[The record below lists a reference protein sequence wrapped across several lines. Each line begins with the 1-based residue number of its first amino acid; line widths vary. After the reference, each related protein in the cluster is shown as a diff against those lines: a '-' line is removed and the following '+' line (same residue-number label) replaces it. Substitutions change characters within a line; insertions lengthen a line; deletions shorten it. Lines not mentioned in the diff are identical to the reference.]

1 MKHTCATSTW
11 CHIVRM
17 KCRYVHGR
25 NDTFHEDRPKC
36 PRVIP
41 LFEIMKWLYILTLKK
56 LFKIHVIWQVFCE
69 ARSMCS
75 TVNHLYFYLKVCAS
89 TKLLPRFSES
99 YNWFI
104 MVINMVNIISFDKA
118 VIGGILISP
127 RTYFFLPQKMKF
139 YISLQ
144 AHDSSSYQITTS

>member
-1 MKHTCATSTW
+1 
-11 CHIVRM
+11 
-17 KCRYVHGR
+17 
-25 NDTFHEDRPKC
+25 
-36 PRVIP
+36 
-41 LFEIMKWLYILTLKK
+41 
-56 LFKIHVIWQVFCE
+56 
-69 ARSMCS
+69 MCS

-99 YNWFI
+99 YNLFI

-127 RTYFFLPQKMKF
+127 RTYFFLPKKKYF

-144 AHDSSSYQITTS
+144 GHNSSSYQITTSQHFNTKYRNVYNKGIYNY